1 MKPKPESE
9 ASPSRGW
16 QTSKADENNLIYFKD
31 FRPKLAGQKK
41 VLFMTVSDYEGISE
55 VLPEVNDWI
64 ARNGITVVNV
74 ETVTLPNV
82 ELEGGSN
89 DSHLRASGEMSTH
102 WFQVIRVW
110 YEQED
115 GKPIPL
121 G

>member
-1 MKPKPESE
+1 M
-9 ASPSRGW
+9 
-16 QTSKADENNLIYFKD
+16 IYFKD
-31 FRPKLAGQKK
+31 FRPQVAGQKK

-55 VLPEVNDWI
+55 VMPEVNDWI
-64 ARNGITVVNV
+64 SSHNITLINI

-82 ELEGGSN
+82 DMEGGSN

-110 YEQED
+110 YQVESGQ
-115 GKPIPL
+115 PIPV